1 MAKCKLYFESC
12 LQRKVWWWSC
22 FFCFWGFVFFWFLG
36 FFLLRLKYYRR
47 GDSMSEGLEWI
58 QLSNIQRSGNIWACV
73 VVIFLSI
80 LNIFLSQAIL
90 RPELNV
96 PQPVSKWRHRN
107 EICFLLCVI
116 ELHEYIMK
124 QLIFCCFSIPFFSTV
139 MHTFHNCD
147 YILKEKARIF
157 VFIFKCM

>member
-1 MAKCKLYFESC
+1 MQLWRSVNYILNLVSKGKYGGG
-12 LQRKVWWWSC
+12 VV
-22 FFCFWGFVFFWFLG
+22 FFCFWGFFFLVFW

-116 ELHEYIMK
+116 ELHS
-124 QLIFCCFSIPFFSTV
+124 IFFHCHAYFS
-139 MHTFHNCD
+139 
-147 YILKEKARIF
+147 
-157 VFIFKCM
+157 